1 MSTAGRLV
9 TAEPAAQAEVGALLS
24 ELIRINTSNPT
35 HPERPAAEW
44 VAGKLDEV
52 GIRCQL
58 IDAAPGRTSVV
69 ARIEGRDPRRPALL
83 VHGHLDVVPADP
95 EEWSVHPFSG
105 DVTDGYVWGR
115 GAVDMKNMD
124 AMVLAI
130 VRDWARNG
138 KRPDRD
144 LVLAFVADEESGGS
158 AGSRFLAERHR
169 ELFADCTEAIGEVGG
184 FSVTLNE
191 RARLYLIQTAEKG
204 LDWLRIRAKSRPGH
218 GSMLHDS
225 NAVTRLAA
233 AVSRIGEH
241 QFPIAVTDTAAAL
254 LDTVAEITGVRWE
267 ASDPEA
273 CMAALGSFAR
283 MLGASLRNTATP
295 TMLEAGYKA
304 NVVPS
309 TAEATIDARFLP
321 GEEDALLSEIDR
333 LMGPHVE
340 RDLLL
345 RGDAVHTSFTG
356 ALVDAM
362 ADSLRAE
369 DPLAH
374 AVPYLL
380 SGGTDAKAF
389 ATLGVRCFGFAPLML
404 PADLDFTA
412 LFHGIDERV
421 PVSGLKFGVRVLERL
436 LATG

>member
-1 MSTAGRLV
+1 
-9 TAEPAAQAEVGALLS
+9 
-24 ELIRINTSNPT
+24 
-35 HPERPAAEW
+35 
-44 VAGKLDEV
+44 
-52 GIRCQL
+52 
-58 IDAAPGRTSVV
+58 
-69 ARIEGRDPRRPALL
+69 
-83 VHGHLDVVPADP
+83 
-95 EEWSVHPFSG
+95 
-105 DVTDGYVWGR
+105 
-115 GAVDMKNMD
+115 
-124 AMVLAI
+124 
-130 VRDWARNG
+130 
-138 KRPDRD
+138 
-144 LVLAFVADEESGGS
+144 
-158 AGSRFLAERHR
+158 
-169 ELFADCTEAIGEVGG
+169 
-184 FSVTLNE
+184 
-191 RARLYLIQTAEKG
+191 
-204 LDWLRIRAKSRPGH
+204 
-218 GSMLHDS
+218 MLHDS

>member
-1 MSTAGRLV
+1 
-9 TAEPAAQAEVGALLS
+9 
-24 ELIRINTSNPT
+24 
-35 HPERPAAEW
+35 
-44 VAGKLDEV
+44 
-52 GIRCQL
+52 
-58 IDAAPGRTSVV
+58 
-69 ARIEGRDPRRPALL
+69 
-83 VHGHLDVVPADP
+83 
-95 EEWSVHPFSG
+95 
-105 DVTDGYVWGR
+105 
-115 GAVDMKNMD
+115 MKNMD

-204 LDWLRIRAKSRPGH
+204 LNWLRIRAKSRPGH

-295 TMLEAGYKA
+295 TMLQAGYKA